1 MSYYGASG
9 TAHKYI
15 ATDQPLYGL
24 GSLGGGSGLGAF
36 GTDPAPS
43 PYVPPGIQL
52 ARQDAACV
60 AALPDLERILTDSTK
75 ALQTGVACPNLPPAI
90 PATAV
95 AIGNVLKQWADEG
108 SFVIMRQGAGSCG
121 IMGTQGIA
129 SWSFYKFPKE
139 SIGGI
144 LNDPN
149 SFVLY
154 LPHNEASTDFS
165 WGKYKTYLNP
175 GAGSTV
181 NPTLPVGPAPVVPV
195 VPDLPFKV
203 PAEEQGLSGKAKLAI
218 AAFVAF
224 VAYKLFKKPSYST
237 NEYEYEDLC
246 LSDPAERPPEKKMCS
261 TIWRGRRVSSSR
273 TSSAGRWTGTSRRS
287 RGP

>member
-1 MSYYGASG
+1 
-9 TAHKYI
+9 
-15 ATDQPLYGL
+15 
-24 GSLGGGSGLGAF
+24 
-36 GTDPAPS
+36 
-43 PYVPPGIQL
+43 
-52 ARQDAACV
+52 
-60 AALPDLERILTDSTK
+60 
-75 ALQTGVACPNLPPAI
+75 VACPNLPPAI

-287 RGP
+287 RGPSSPRSRPPRPRPAGKAAGKPNGERFPTREEIMGERGPRGGPPPKGRARPLYSLE